1 MLTRTVVCAV
11 AFLGVAASAP
21 IAAAPQHKPID
32 VYLDGERV
40 AHHSKTLGADI
51 TAGVVLDGRPLVAQ
65 RFMREALDVPS
76 ETFLLK
82 RWAVFSLGKY
92 HFKMDSPLVIRSIP
106 TAGGGGWVERTMPA
120 APKILKSAHGSR
132 LYVPA
137 DPVLG
142 LFGYGTDWRAEE
154 GALRIRTDGATFEQK
169 NYMY

>member
-1 MLTRTVVCAV
+1 MLTRTVACVV
-11 AFLGVAASAP
+11 ASVGFAISAP
-21 IAAAPQHKPID
+21 IAAASQHKPID

-40 AHHSKTLGADI
+40 AHHSKTLGTDI
-51 TAGVVLDGRPLVAQ
+51 AAGVVLDGCPMVAQ
-65 RFMREALDVPS
+65 RFLSEALDVPR

-82 RWAVFSLGKY
+82 RWGVFKLGGY
-92 HFKMDSPLVIRSIP
+92 HFKPGSPLVIRSIA

-120 APKILKSAHGSR
+120 APKILKSAHGFR

-142 LFGYGTDWRAEE
+142 LFGYGVDWRPHE
-154 GALRIRTDGATFEQK
+154 GALHIRTDGATPEQK

>member
-1 MLTRTVVCAV
+1 MRTRTVVCV
-11 AFLGVAASAP
+11 VVFLGVAVSAP

-40 AHHSKTLGADI
+40 THHSKTLGSDI
-51 TAGVVLDGRPLVAQ
+51 TAGVVLGGRPLVAQ
-65 RFMREALDVPS
+65 RFLREALDVPS

-82 RWAVFSLGKY
+82 RWGVFSFGKY
-92 HFKMDSPLVIRSIP
+92 HFKLGSPLVIRSVATI
-106 TAGGGGWVERTMPA
+106 GGGGWTERTMPT
-120 APKILKSAHGSR
+120 APKILKSAHGYR

-142 LFGYGTDWRAEE
+142 LFGYGVDWRPHE
-154 GALRIRTDGATFEQK
+154 GALHIRTDGATLEQK